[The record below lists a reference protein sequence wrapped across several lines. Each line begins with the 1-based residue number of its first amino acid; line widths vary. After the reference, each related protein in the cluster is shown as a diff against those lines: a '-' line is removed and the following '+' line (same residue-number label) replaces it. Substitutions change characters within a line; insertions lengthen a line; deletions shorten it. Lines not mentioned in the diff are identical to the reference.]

1 VLSRLGKRTLV
12 LVSRR
17 IDVVN
22 RVGLK
27 WRVNSALLATKPNG
41 EVLQFVV
48 VGKDDGWAGWAD
60 KLRGQVFDAVEG
72 LELVPAE
79 LRGFILSLIRPRS
92 EG

>member
-1 VLSRLGKRTLV
+1 MLSRLGKRTLV

-27 WRVNSALLATKPNG
+27 WRVNSATLLATKPNG

-48 VGKDDGWAGWAD
+48 VGKDDGWAD

-72 LELVPAE
+72 LELVPVE
-79 LRGFILSLIRPRS
+79 LHGFVLSRVRPRS